1 MGMDYYA
8 AWEMLK
14 ERYPFLPAED
24 NAPLLGENP
33 NGCDSF

>member
-1 MGMDYYA
+1 MDYYVLN
-8 AWEMLK
+8 LK